1 MRVSKWKF
9 ETWNEPDL
17 KSYNLLNFTLAD
29 YLEYIHR
36 IKRGLKAAN
45 PEHSLKLRG
54 PAGLFKDSQ
63 KHPLCWGVLEYC
75 NNRTK
80 ACPIDIVTFH
90 RKGNGNEASEIVDE
104 SLDLIKEFSTRFPN
118 LSHFKFSNTEADPIK
133 KWSQPRDFQ
142 SDTRYAAIL
151 TETILQHWQAIF
163 DGRLENLESI
173 SHDNAFLNFYPHV
186 FTQRTLLARFQMNNT
201 MPKHVQ
207 YIQKPVFNAL
217 GLASYLGEYATE
229 VKTINSTTFIVSG
242 NKNQSEKFYACI
254 LLASHVNLKIFTN
267 KTKNYE
273 INVANLPKRDDIFYF
288 VEGIDNK
295 RTNPARIYEAFN
307 KPPFPEYRIFREM
320 RKAQNPMII
329 EQPTKV
335 VDGKIFINTQLMEP
349 FVIAVRICSKNVN
362 TPKRVYNLRVRKIN
376 AQEIILFW
384 SDKNYRKR

>member
-1 MRVSKWKF
+1 M
-9 ETWNEPDL
+9 
-17 KSYNLLNFTLAD
+17 
-29 YLEYIHR
+29 HG
-36 IKRGLKAAN
+36 IKRGLEAAN
-45 PEHSLKLRG
+45 REYPEHSLKLRG
-54 PAGLFKDSQ
+54 PAGLFKDPQ
-63 KHPLCWGVLEYC
+63 KHPFCWGVLEYC
-75 NNRTK
+75 NNNTK

-90 RKGNGNEASEIVDE
+90 RKGNGNEASEILE
-104 SLDLIKEFSTRFPN
+104 GSLDLIKEFSTRFPN
-118 LSHFKFSNTEADPIK
+118 LSHMKLSNTEADPIK
-133 KWSQPRDFQ
+133 KWSEPRDFQ
-142 SDTRYAAIL
+142 ADTRYAAIL

-163 DGRLENLESI
+163 DGRLGNLESI

-201 MPKHVQ
+201 TPKHVQ

-217 GLASYLGEYATE
+217 GLASNLGGYATE
-229 VKTINSTTFIVSG
+229 VKTINNNTTFIVSG
-242 NKNQSEKFYACI
+242 NKNQSEKFYASI
-254 LLASHVNLKIFTN
+254 LLASHVNLKILRN

-273 INVANLPKRDDIFYF
+273 INVANLPKRDDLFYI

-307 KPPFPEYRIFREM
+307 KPPFPEYRILREM

-362 TPKRVYNLRVRKIN
+362 TPKRVYNLRLRKIN

-384 SDKNYRKR
+384 SDKNYRKRCELFMEFFL